1 MSRPLRIQFPGAV
14 YHVTCRGNDR
24 KEIFRDDEDRRAFL
38 DLLKES
44 QEIYQ
49 IVLHAWVLME
59 NHFHLV
65 LETPLSNLDQFMRR
79 FNISYTG
86 YFNRKYQ
93 RTGHL
98 YQGRYKSLLV
108 EKESYLS
115 QLSRYIHLNPIR
127 MKEKESLTFAEK
139 WKNLTSYP
147 WSTLGGYLDKREKV
161 PGVDYSL
168 ILEEFGGE
176 GPAGRKAYGKRI
188 REEIKQGLDLSGKI
202 VGGSILGKDD
212 FVEWVKRKYLAGVPD
227 REYSGFRK
235 IKGHKAKENILEVL
249 SKEWGRTEGEL
260 LTEKG
265 DMRRIVME
273 LLYRI
278 GGLNGVEIGK
288 IYKVS
293 YSAVSQERR
302 RLAERMKFDPELKK
316 YFAKLLRKFENH

>member
-38 DLLKES
+38 DLLEES
-44 QEIYQ
+44 REIYQ
-49 IVLHAWVLME
+49 IVLLAWVLME
-59 NHFHLV
+59 NHFHLI
-65 LETPLSNLDQFMRR
+65 LETPLGNLDQFMRR

-86 YFNRKYQ
+86 YFNRKYE
-93 RTGHL
+93 RAGHL

-115 QLSRYIHLNPIR
+115 QQSRYIHLNPIR
-127 MKEKESLTFAEK
+127 TKGTEPLPFAEK
-139 WKNLTSYP
+139 WDILYSYP
-147 WSTLGGYLDKREKV
+147 WSTLGGYLDERKKV

-188 REEIKQGLDLSGKI
+188 REEIKQGLDLSEKI
-202 VGGSILGKDD
+202 VGGSILGEDA
-212 FVEWVKRKYLAGVPD
+212 FVEWVKRKYVAGVPD

-235 IKGHKAKENILEVL
+235 IRGHKARENIFEVL
-249 SKEWGRTEGEL
+249 SKESGQTEAEL

-273 LLYRI
+273 FLYRV

-302 RLAERMKFDPELKK
+302 RLLERMKLDPDLKK
-316 YFAKLLRKFENH
+316 YFAKLLRKFENL